1 MTHLLVK
8 TEENLATVRTLKY
21 LQAVAS
27 GIMVVSESW
36 MKACQLNKANLA
48 KAEQW
53 EARDEE
59 LDVEGSRKSREAKAR
74 GEAPL
79 LKGFEVL
86 IREELEGLGGGVCSK
101 SPVAFQRLI
110 ISGRA
115 WKTC

>member
-1 MTHLLVK
+1 MDNTVTHLLVK
-8 TEENLATVRTLKY
+8 TEDNMETVRTLKY

-36 MKACQLNKANLA
+36 MKACQRNKANLA

-59 LDVEGSRKSREAKAR
+59 LGGVEGPRKSREAKAR

-86 IREELEGLGGGVCSK
+86 IKEELDGLGG
-101 SPVAFQRLI
+101 
-110 ISGRA
+110 
-115 WKTC
+115 